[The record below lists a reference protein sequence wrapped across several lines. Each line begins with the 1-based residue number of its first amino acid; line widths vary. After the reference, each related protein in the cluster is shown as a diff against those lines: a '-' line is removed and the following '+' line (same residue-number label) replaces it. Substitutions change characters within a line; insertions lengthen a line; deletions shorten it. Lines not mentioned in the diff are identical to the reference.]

1 MSRAG
6 QTRKAASKHKEKGGY
21 LASEIKFQQGNID
34 TYWKFK
40 AYSEGTAYRGTT
52 GPQTTSKMKNLG
64 YKQRTGLTQSQRDA
78 GFGKVRD
85 VFTFWS
91 PEQTARKE
99 GYSTQHKKGG
109 TYAYDRWAG
118 FRASNWEANTKTYKG
133 IANSHKIAALEADLG
148 KLDAAK
154 SARAAWEGN
163 PFDASKVKSPLRKGR
178 MGAVLLKNQG
188 DSDVSIAAKMKAIE
202 TQYATQYYDDP
213 SSSNYGKMIEGTD
226 KSDYIARV
234 KAALVSTKINNN
246 KTITPNV
253 SKGGQAYNQFAEIDK
268 DRFNWESGELGLTK
282 GTGEVIIS
290 NYVEHD
296 NFANIQSVREPTAA
310 EKADIFGAGRDNYLD
325 GIGISNDKQ
334 SNQDIMAGMG
344 ATQKENRTK
353 ITELN
358 KLKLKLKNAYDN
370 RTGIGGKEKVDKVK
384 AEIKSKFPGMNLMGN
399 AVTIGKTLTGRIDNI
414 STTMSAN
421 KKKQDAMSVY
431 VAKDKINTLDKRRGE
446 ALGYQNTAAQRVVDK
461 AKADKAQAAAQ
472 KEYDKLWADGGAAL
486 LSDTSGSNIAQIGP
500 ATFNSTDTGKNSL
513 VSKVGTIKR
522 YDAWDQRRKYI
533 GSELDERKTDLNRYY
548 NSNYL
553 QDFTVSD
560 KDASQ
565 SMFGIDTPT
574 GHSLAY
580 NSMVEIGI
588 DQKTPRTAIK
598 SINQILEKTGT
609 ERKDYSES
617 LAGIETKLLTL
628 KEQQAL
634 KRKANKAVEADIA
647 RQVEADVS
655 GGKIDVNADFRDK
668 ITGTSEE
675 LYDTNVQIAEHNT
688 LQSYYSKSIS
698 QTDEDVDH
706 LKDRLVEVT
715 KVKNRND
722 YDTITSSGGD
732 GDGGNRSRSSL
743 GGYNKANRFR
753 RSTGGKVQ
761 RTRGGRGNSL
771 SGLVL

>member
-6 QTRKAASKHKEKGGY
+6 QTRRAASKHKEQGGY

-64 YKQRTGLTQSQRDA
+64 YRQRTGLTQSQKDA
-78 GFGKVRD
+78 GFGQVRD

-109 TYAYDRWAG
+109 VFAYNRWDD
-118 FRASNWEANTKTYKG
+118 FRAANTEANTKTYKS
-133 IANSHKIAALEADLG
+133 IADSHRIAALEADLG

-154 SARAAWEGN
+154 SARAQWEGN
-163 PFDASKVKSPLRKGR
+163 PFDPSKIKSQRNRGANQKGYAYTDPTKYVSAKA
-178 MGAVLLKNQG
+178 AVLLDNQSKG
-188 DSDVSIAAKMKAIE
+188 I
-202 TQYATQYYDDP
+202 T
-213 SSSNYGKMIEGTD
+213 
-226 KSDYIARV
+226 
-234 KAALVSTKINNN
+234 
-246 KTITPNV
+246 TPNV

-268 DRFNWESGELGLTK
+268 DSYSWESGVLEVTK
-282 GTGEVIIS
+282 GTGEVVIS

-296 NFANIQSVREPTAA
+296 NFANIQPVREPTAA
-310 EKADIFGAGRDNYLD
+310 EKADIFGAGRDNYLE

-344 ATQKENRTK
+344 ATQKDNRTK

-384 AEIKSKFPGMNLMGN
+384 AEIKSKFPGMNLTGN
-399 AVTIGKTLTGRIDNI
+399 AVTIGKTLTGRIDKI

-431 VAKDKINTLDKRRGE
+431 VAKDKINTRDKHRGE

-500 ATFNSTDTGKNSL
+500 ATFNEPNTGKNSL

-574 GHSLAY
+574 GHSIAY

-675 LYDTNVQIAEHNT
+675 LYDINVQIAEHNT

-722 YDTITSSGGD
+722 YDTIISSGGD

>member
-1 MSRAG
+1 MV
-6 QTRKAASKHKEKGGY
+6 TRGGKVRKYEAKHKQRGIN
-21 LASEIKFQQGNID
+21 LQNEINFQQGNID
-34 TYWKFK
+34 TYWNFK
-40 AYSEGTAYRGTT
+40 AYAEGTKAPKIT
-52 GPQTTSKMKNLG
+52 GKHTKNINQRSG
-64 YKQRTGLTQSQRDA
+64 YTQAQRDA
-78 GFGKVRD
+78 GYGSTYD
-85 VFTFWS
+85 VFTFYS
-91 PEQTARKE
+91 PKDKAKKAGYSPTLKKE
-99 GYSTQHKKGG
+99 GSFHMWKYFDYNNQ
-109 TYAYDRWAG
+109 RWKYG
-118 FRASNWEANTKTYKG
+118 DKDLYKS
-133 IANSHKIAALEADLG
+133 ISSSHKTAALEADLG

-154 SARAAWEGN
+154 DAMKTYKAN
-163 PFDASKVKSPLRKGR
+163 PFDASKVKSPRREGR
-178 MGAVLLKNQG
+178 LGAVLLDNQSKG
-188 DSDVSIAAKMKAIE
+188 I
-202 TQYATQYYDDP
+202 T
-213 SSSNYGKMIEGTD
+213 
-226 KSDYIARV
+226 
-234 KAALVSTKINNN
+234 
-246 KTITPNV
+246 TPNV

-268 DRFNWESGELGLTK
+268 DSYSWESGVLEVTK
-282 GTGEVIIS
+282 GTGEVVIS

-310 EKADIFGAGRDNYLD
+310 EKADIFGAGRDDYLD

-358 KLKLKLKNAYDN
+358 KLKLKLSHAYKN
-370 RTGIGGKEKVDKVK
+370 RTKIGGKEKVDKVK

-399 AVTIGKTLTGRIDNI
+399 AVTIGKTLTGRIDKI

-431 VAKDKINTLDKRRGE
+431 IAKDKINTRNKDRGE

-486 LSDTSGSNIAQIGP
+486 LSDMSGSNIAQIGP
-500 ATFNSTDTGKNSL
+500 ATFNEPNTGKKSL
-513 VSKVGTIKR
+513 VSKVGIIKK

-560 KDASQ
+560 KDVSQ

-598 SINQILEKTGT
+598 SINEILSKTNT
-609 ERKDYSES
+609 DRQEYAEN

-628 KEQQAL
+628 NEQREL
-634 KRKANKAVEADIA
+634 KRKQNKAVEADIA

-655 GGKIDVNADFRDK
+655 GGKIDVNTEFRDK

-675 LYDTNVQIAEHNT
+675 LYDLNFQVAEHNT
-688 LQSYYSKSIS
+688 LKSYYSKSIS

-722 YDTITSSGGD
+722 YDTIISSGGD

-761 RTRGGRGNSL
+761 RTRGGRGNNL

>member
-1 MSRAG
+1 MATRGGKVRKRAA
-6 QTRKAASKHKEKGGY
+6 QHKAQGSY

-64 YKQRTGLTQSQRDA
+64 YRQRTGLTQSQRDA
-78 GFGKVRD
+78 GFGQVRD

-163 PFDASKVKSPLRKGR
+163 PFDASKVKSPRREGR
-178 MGAVLLKNQG
+178 LGAVLLDNQSKG
-188 DSDVSIAAKMKAIE
+188 I
-202 TQYATQYYDDP
+202 T
-213 SSSNYGKMIEGTD
+213 
-226 KSDYIARV
+226 
-234 KAALVSTKINNN
+234 
-246 KTITPNV
+246 TPNI
-253 SKGGQAYNQFAEIDK
+253 SKGGKVYNQFAEIQDSYS
-268 DRFNWESGELGLTK
+268 WESGALEVTK
-282 GTGEVIIS
+282 GGGEVVIS

-325 GIGISNDKQ
+325 GIGISNDKK
-334 SNQDIMAGMG
+334 SNQSIMAGMG

-431 VAKDKINTLDKRRGE
+431 VAKDKINTRNKDRGE

-500 ATFNSTDTGKNSL
+500 ATFNEPNTGKNSL
-513 VSKVGTIKR
+513 VSKVGTIKK

-655 GGKIDVNADFRDK
+655 GGKVNVNADFRDK